1 MNQYLSSASLKSLAK
16 GQLLGKY
23 GTVIG
28 AFMLHGLCIMPIS
41 MILSLTIGTGTA
53 IQTILY
59 CLGTFL
65 VNLFAGFFVAGEAY
79 IYLKVACNQK
89 PQVMDLFYCFRGDTM
104 KVLKLQTVFAVVSLV
119 CSLPAQIVS
128 GFVND
133 SISAAAYSSKN
144 APGTLPVNGSLF
156 LTYVILFLAGTVI
169 EIFVRLLFSQV
180 FYLMLDFPQYTAKE
194 LFQMSLRLMKGNIG
208 RLFYLQISFLPLI
221 LLSFLSC
228 GIALLWISPYMD
240 ATLANFYL
248 DLIKKKTMQE
258 PSVF

>member
-1 MNQYLSSASLKSLAK
+1 MNHYLSSASLKSLAK

-28 AFMLHGLCIMPIS
+28 AFMLHGLCIMPVS
-41 MILSLTIGTGTA
+41 MILSLTIGTGTV

-59 CLGTFL
+59 CLAAFL

-89 PQVMDLFYCFRGDTM
+89 PQVMDLFYCFRGDTV
-104 KVLKLQTVFAVVSLV
+104 KVLKLQTVFAAVSFV

-133 SISAAAYSSKN
+133 SLLTAADSSAIV
-144 APGTLPVNGSLF
+144 PGTPPVSSSLF

-169 EIFVRLLFSQV
+169 EISVRLLFSQV
-180 FYLMLDFPQYTAKE
+180 FYLMLDFPRYTAKE

-208 RLFYLQISFLPLI
+208 RLFYLEISFLPLI
-221 LLSFLSC
+221 LLSLLSC

-248 DLIKKKTMQE
+248 DLVKKNTE
-258 PSVF
+258 AAA

>member
-1 MNQYLSSASLKSLAK
+1 MNHYLSSASLKSLAK

-28 AFMLHGLCIMPIS
+28 AFVLHGLCIMPIS
-41 MILSLTIGTGTA
+41 MVLSLTIGTGTV

-59 CLGTFL
+59 CLAIFL

-89 PQVMDLFYCFRGDTM
+89 PQIMDLFYCFRGDTM
-104 KVLKLQTVFAVVSLV
+104 KVLQVQAVFAAVSLV

-128 GFVND
+128 GFVNA
-133 SISAAAYSSKN
+133 SLYTSAVVPSTEIALDT
-144 APGTLPVNGSLF
+144 PPVNGSLF
-156 LTYVILFLAGTVI
+156 LTYIILFLAGTII
-169 EIFVRLLFSQV
+169 EIFVKLLFSQV
-180 FYLMLDFPQYTAKE
+180 FYLMLDFPKYTAKE
-194 LFQMSLRLMKGNIG
+194 LFHMSLRLMKGNIG
-208 RLFYLQISFLPLI
+208 RLFYLEISFLPLI

-248 DLIKKKTMQE
+248 DLIKKKTE
-258 PSVF
+258 AVA

>member
-28 AFMLHGLCIMPIS
+28 AFVLHGLCIMPIS
-41 MILSLTIGTGTA
+41 MVLSLTIGTGTV
-53 IQTILY
+53 IQTIIY
-59 CLGTFL
+59 CLAAFL
-65 VNLFAGFFVAGEAY
+65 IHLFAGFFVAGEAY

-89 PQVMDLFYCFRGDTM
+89 PQITDLFYCFRGDTM
-104 KVLKLQTVFAVVSLV
+104 KVLQLQAVFAAVSLV

-128 GFVND
+128 GFVNA
-133 SISAAAYSSKN
+133 SLSAVTYSSAIVTD
-144 APGTLPVNGSLF
+144 APPVSGSLF
-156 LTYVILFLAGTVI
+156 LTYVILFLAGTII

-180 FYLMLDFPQYTAKE
+180 FYLMLDFPQYSAKE

-208 RLFYLQISFLPLI
+208 RLFYLEISFLPLI

-248 DLIKKKTMQE
+248 DLVKKKTE
-258 PSVF
+258 AVA